1 MQVDLCR
8 EEGTLIAKLHGDS
21 GDAERFDLSHFL
33 VLGPDAERM
42 LTPLLATVQLSRV
55 TTTRQRLRCL
65 VQFGEALRAVGCR
78 ALPSKGDDWQAL
90 VLDVHRFIHTRQ
102 DRKQNLVT
110 RHIFIWKITRRWF
123 TTLVEEGL
131 APATVHIP
139 PTRSDLIVGDEADKL
154 IGDSPPE
161 RVDTTAETCK
171 LLMPIS
177 LSRSDAA
184 YLDEIRDTLVGR
196 RQALFSCL
204 KDYWDK
210 LRENLE
216 FGRLL
221 RSALTEAQFKE
232 LTVDGPSGKQ
242 CRDSPS
248 DSIESLAAH
257 LTLLER
263 AYGTPFRHRGTAGLT
278 RQQLSA
284 YSLPQL
290 ERWPIAAALPPRLA
304 DTSSQAGLILMWTWL
319 GRFSQRDVSVIIA
332 LLTMLHAKWT
342 PTAISEALVHDR
354 DGKSYL
360 DLDEDGLCFEVKK
373 HRAKAMKRESLSPL
387 AEEILTTVLTFSRE
401 LREQLQSAGNP
412 LAGRLFLP
420 WGKGENVCA
429 SASIGYQVKFISGRD
444 VGKKSRRYRWLGDF
458 YPSLAS
464 AGLTPGTISFKK
476 IRATEGVLEWFRTKS
491 IHAVSRR
498 MGNSTRVVL
507 EHYIPKALLHAWMT
521 RAARRFQN
529 LWIAVAAADEPFLL
543 DVTDFSSIAELNS
556 FIADLLQ
563 SHGEKSSPLAAE
575 LHKRLSVSVGP
586 QVPECD
592 GDLHVSLNVQ
602 SLSALYSY
610 QAAVLEAAASMDVLT
625 KVDLASGASPQAFMQ
640 LADLLQL
647 QLPVDRNAEYRRI
660 HEAAMAKAREPTLI
674 QAWAQLFR

>member
-8 EEGTLIAKLHGDS
+8 EGGTLIAQLHGDY

-42 LTPLLATVQLSRV
+42 LRPLLATLQLSRV

-65 VQFGEALRAVGCR
+65 VQFGEALRTVGCR
-78 ALPSKGDDWQAL
+78 SLPSNHDDWQAL

-110 RHIFIWKITRRWF
+110 RHISVWKITRRWF

-139 PTRSDLIVGDEADKL
+139 PTRSDLIVGEEADKL

-161 RVDTTAETCK
+161 RVDATAEACK

-184 YLDEIRDTLVGR
+184 YLDEVRDTLASR

-221 RSALTEAQFKE
+221 RSALTEAQYEE
-232 LTVDGPSGKQ
+232 LTVDGPLGRQ

-248 DSIESLAAH
+248 GSIESLAAY
-257 LTLLER
+257 LTLHER
-263 AYGTPFRHRGTAGLT
+263 AYGVPFRHRGIAGLT
-278 RQQLSA
+278 QQQLRA

-290 ERWPIAAALPPRLA
+290 EQWPIVAALPPRLA
-304 DTSSQAGLILMWTWL
+304 DTSARAGLNLMWTWL

-332 LLTMLHAKWT
+332 LLTMLHSKWT
-342 PTAISEALVHDR
+342 PTALSDALVHDR

-401 LREQLQSAGNP
+401 IREQLKSSGSP

-420 WGKGENVCA
+420 WSTGENFCSTANVA
-429 SASIGYQVKFISGRD
+429 YQVKFISGRD
-444 VGKKSRRYRWLGDF
+444 VGKNRRYRWLGDF
-458 YPSLAS
+458 YPSLAT

-491 IHAVSRR
+491 LHAVSRR

-586 QVPECD
+586 KASERD

-610 QAAVLEAAASMDVLT
+610 QAAALEAAAPMDVLT
-625 KVDLASGASPQAFMQ
+625 KVDLASGASPYAFLQ

-647 QLPVDRNAEYRRI
+647 QLPVDRNPEYRRI
-660 HEAAMAKAREPTLI
+660 HKAAMAKAHEPRLVH
-674 QAWAQLFR
+674 AWAQLFR